1 MEPKFFIRENGDRI
15 DFFDSEDGGDLLMY
29 HHGTPAAGPL
39 HADVLDPAQ
48 SQDLR
53 IVELVRPGYG
63 NSTRQPNRTVADVV
77 TLADELADHLGFD
90 RYVTMGWSGGGP
102 HALANVALSP
112 SRCVA
117 AMSLAGVGMFG
128 QPDLDFLEGMG
139 QDNHDEFGAAL
150 LGEAAIREYL
160 ESVAHELANITGS
173 QIVDMMGSLL
183 PDEDRAALTGEYG
196 ENTAEIFRWAVSTGV
211 DGWLDDD
218 VAFTK
223 PWGFELGQIAN
234 PVTIWQGA
242 TDLMV
247 PFAHG
252 QWLASKITH
261 ADVNLLDGHGHLSIG
276 EPAFNQGFAWLKN
289 RLSS

>member
-1 MEPKFFIRENGDRI
+1 MEPKFFIRENGDRV
-15 DFFDSEDGGDLLMY
+15 DYFDSEVGGDLLMY
-29 HHGTPAAGPL
+29 HHGTPGAGPL

-90 RYVTMGWSGGGP
+90 RYLTMGWSGGGP

-223 PWGFELGQIAN
+223 PWGFELAQIVN

>member
-1 MEPKFFIRENGDRI
+1 MEPKFFIRENGDRV
-15 DFFDSEDGGDLLMY
+15 DYFDSEVGGDLLMY
-29 HHGTPAAGPL
+29 HHGTPGAGPL

-223 PWGFELGQIAN
+223 PWGFEFAQIVN

-252 QWLASKITH
+252 QWLASKITQ

-289 RLSS
+289 SLSS